1 MSKKIISV
9 LLALT
14 LALGCCSA
22 LAENTKH
29 ERVYVV
35 TKPDGTVKSITDNI
49 RLENT
54 DGLEELIDRTMLT
67 SIENLGGKESFVL
80 DGETLTWQAKG
91 NDISYQGTSEKTPVI
106 LPIVHLT
113 LDGQEISAEEL
124 KDKTGE
130 AVLTISYQMTES
142 LPVLAVTDYKV
153 NRGARPVIAEPISF
167 TLKEGD
173 IAILEAPNGWGKSTL
188 LESVA
193 GLVPAAAGKV
203 ELQGE
208 DVTALPVWKRARK
221 GLRLN
226 RAAGTLFTQ
235 ATVQENAR
243 LNHVAEPILPAL
255 SDRKAGSLSGGESR
269 RLSFEAVLNNPEAK
283 ILMLDE
289 PFQALDI
296 TESARVRRS
305 LSNSQ
310 KTILVTVPI
319 CSNKE

>member
-124 KDKTGE
+124 KDACRSGALKE
-130 AVLTISYQMTES
+130 AWGCGTAAVVSPIGHLMMDDEVFTINNNEIG
-142 LPVLAVTDYKV
+142 AVTQHLYDTLTGIQWGRIADT
-153 NRGARPVIAEPISF
+153 RGWI
-167 TLKEGD
+167 
-173 IAILEAPNGWGKSTL
+173 
-188 LESVA
+188 
-193 GLVPAAAGKV
+193 
-203 ELQGE
+203 
-208 DVTALPVWKRARK
+208 
-221 GLRLN
+221 
-226 RAAGTLFTQ
+226 
-235 ATVQENAR
+235 
-243 LNHVAEPILPAL
+243 H
-255 SDRKAGSLSGGESR
+255 
-269 RLSFEAVLNNPEAK
+269 K
-283 ILMLDE
+283 I
-289 PFQALDI
+289 
-296 TESARVRRS
+296 
-305 LSNSQ
+305 
-310 KTILVTVPI
+310 
-319 CSNKE
+319 